1 MEGENGMI
9 ISFKMVD
16 GSRYDVPANQYQK
29 AKMFKDLNDDSSINS
44 WHWLQA
50 YDENEKL
57 IILRTNNI
65 VSITING
72 DADDG
77 KTIS

>member
-1 MEGENGMI
+1 MI

-16 GSRYDVPANQYQK
+16 GSRYDVPANKYQK
-29 AKMFKDLNDDSSINS
+29 EKILQDLSGNDFEYLQVQQNDS
-44 WHWLQA
+44 
-50 YDENEKL
+50 KL

-65 VSITING
+65 VSITIKG

>member
-1 MEGENGMI
+1 MI

-16 GSRYDVPANQYQK
+16 GSRIDVPANQYQK
-29 AKMFKDLNDDSSINS
+29 EKILQDLEGDDFEYLQVHHDNS
-44 WHWLQA
+44 
-50 YDENEKL
+50 KL

-65 VSITING
+65 VSITIKG
-72 DADDG
+72 DADDS

>member
-1 MEGENGMI
+1 MI

-29 AKMFKDLNDDSSINS
+29 EKMFQDLSKDDGIA
-44 WHWLQA
+44 WHWWQIC
-50 YDENEKL
+50 DEHEKL
-57 IILRTNNI
+57 VILNTSNI
-65 VSITING
+65 VSITLKG
-72 DADDG
+72 DADDS

>member
-1 MEGENGMI
+1 MI

-29 AKMFKDLNDDSSINS
+29 EKMFQDLSNDGGSDG
-44 WHWLQA
+44 WHWWQIC
-50 YDENEKL
+50 DEYEKL
-57 IILRTNNI
+57 VILNTNNI
-65 VSITING
+65 VSITVKG